1 MKENESKKKKVCKRV
16 VFVRTENNIRTTL
29 KIKTMKIKKELLAVL
44 KAVLHSEKGGG
55 RIIEEKFS

>member
-1 MKENESKKKKVCKRV
+1 MKAKKVCKRV

-44 KAVLHSEKGGG
+44 KTVLHYEKGGE